1 MHLSLVS
8 ILALAPAVIAVVV
21 DAPTIKSRRTWDVSW
36 RLDTPKIGLTLTRD
50 FKTFDWIDLVDAEP
64 EKATV
69 RLPKDVNLQ
78 PGDIW
83 LVAWTSHGTGPIG
96 YSEKFTIK

>member
-1 MHLSLVS
+1 MHFPIFS

-21 DAPTIKSRRTWDVSW
+21 DTPTIKSRRTWDVSW

-50 FKTFDWIDLVDAEP
+50 FKTFDWIDLVDADP

-78 PGDIW
+78 PG
-83 LVAWTSHGTGPIG
+83 
-96 YSEKFTIK
+96 

>member
-1 MHLSLVS
+1 MHLPLLS

-21 DAPTIKSRRTWDVSW
+21 DAPTIKSRRNWDVSW

-78 PGDIW
+78 PG
-83 LVAWTSHGTGPIG
+83 
-96 YSEKFTIK
+96 

>member
-78 PGDIW
+78 PG
-83 LVAWTSHGTGPIG
+83 
-96 YSEKFTIK
+96 